1 MKYGDLIQFD
11 PVETVAQLKDAKDKN
26 KAANFISTYVI
37 SNQMADNLHNI
48 IFENLQFETPQD
60 NKGLMVVGNYGTGK
74 SHLMAVISSIT
85 ENSSLVDLLTNDK
98 VKESA
103 SKIAGK
109 FKVIRTEIGT
119 STMYLRDIILREL
132 KENLA
137 EMDVDFNYPPMDQV
151 VNNKGILQEMMSLF
165 NEKYPDQGLLM
176 VVDEL
181 LDYLRHRNEQEIIL
195 DINFLREIGEFCKSS
210 RFRFITG
217 IQETLFENP
226 RFEFVSDSLRRVK
239 DRFVELRIVREDI
252 EYVTANR
259 LLKKNSKQKAFI
271 REHLQKFTKFYSTLN
286 ENLEN
291 FVELFPIH
299 PAFITMFEKV
309 RFIEKR
315 EVLQTISKVMRKVL
329 DKEVPEDEP
338 GIISFDSYWD
348 FIKLNAAYR
357 AVPEIRE
364 TEDKSDELMIKV
376 ESNIKKPYL
385 KNAKRIINALSVHRL
400 STSDM
405 KTKIGL
411 TATELRDNLC
421 IFDVNAEMGGDPL
434 DDLHTYVETIL
445 REIIKIVSGQYI
457 SYIKENGQ
465 YYLDLKKAID
475 FDAQI
480 EKKAET
486 LSKDKLNRYYYDIL
500 AKLMECSDKP
510 YVSGFKIWEYELRWY
525 EKNTT
530 RLGYLF
536 FGQPNERSNA
546 QPPRDFYIYFL
557 PMYKIHDFKD
567 EGRDDEVFFSLKTM
581 SEEFE
586 KDLTNYTAAIELA
599 KTAGMYKS
607 SYEDKAR
614 SFQGA
619 LTRWLNEHFL
629 DSFEVTYEKRK
640 KDLREVLKEGSFIH
654 KPDNFKETVDYI
666 ASTLF
671 NNYFDDT
678 AIGYPKFPIRITSQ
692 NRIQNIENTLKAIA
706 LGRFT
711 KQAKDILSAFNLLDE
726 SGNLDTSKSPYI
738 KYIRSKLQEK
748 GINEVLNRNE
758 LIETNEGGVEY
769 FGPYHLETEWIVILL
784 AAMVYMGEIEI
795 SLGAGETIDAS
806 NIEKFAKIPL
816 EQLLNFKNVKHP
828 KGLPIIELKHLFT
841 ILGINSGQVELLK
854 NDKKSPVQNML
865 SKAQEK
871 AEKMAKFQSKISQG
885 ITFWSTALF
894 NENILEV
901 LKKKAKALNEFF
913 DSLQKYSTVG
923 KLRNFR
929 HSDKELSKIE
939 KDHKEICSAE
949 KLIDFIKDLNQKVGY
964 LERAKEYV
972 PSENSWHNKFDETKA
987 DTLDKLKNL
996 KELTNQI
1003 EVEIHEKLENLK
1015 KEYIRIYKE
1024 FHRKARLNA
1033 HQDERKQKLISDF
1046 RLKALNTLAMIKILP
1061 NTELNKFTEKLT
1073 NLKTCYSLT
1082 DKDLERSPVCEFCNF
1097 KPTSDKIQ
1105 EGDMDTALEYLDEE
1119 LDKLFDNWTNI
1130 LLDNLKDPIVKENMG
1145 LLHKEHRELIEEFLS
1160 EGVLTKELIDNP
1172 KFTKAVA
1179 EALSGLEKVELTT
1192 EQLVQKLFGDHSPL
1206 TPQEM
1211 KERFEEFV
1219 KDLSKGKDTSRIRII
1234 LREEETQK

>member
-11 PVETVAQLKDAKDKN
+11 PVETVAQLKDANDKN
-26 KAANFISTYVI
+26 KAANFVSTYVI
-37 SNQMADNLHNI
+37 SNQMADNLRNVV
-48 IFENLQFETPQD
+48 FENLQFETPRD
-60 NKGLMVVGNYGTGK
+60 SKGLMIVGNYGTGK

-85 ENSSLVDLLTNDK
+85 EDSSFIDLLTNDR

-119 STMYLRDIILREL
+119 STMYLRDIIFREL
-132 KENLA
+132 KENLE
-137 EMDVDFNYPPMDQV
+137 EMGIYFNYPSMNQV
-151 VNNKGILQEMMSLF
+151 VNNKGILEEMMSLF

-181 LDYLRHRNEQEIIL
+181 LDYLRHRNEKEIIL

-210 RFRFITG
+210 RFRFIAG
-217 IQETLFENP
+217 VQETLFENP

-259 LLKKNSKQKAFI
+259 LLKKNSKQKALI

-286 ENLEN
+286 ENLDN

-309 RFIEKR
+309 KFVEKR

-329 DKEVPEDEP
+329 DKEMPEDEP

-348 FIKLNAAYR
+348 FIKSNAANR

-364 TEDKSDELMIKV
+364 TEDKSDELMVKV
-376 ESNIKKPYL
+376 ESNIKRPYL
-385 KNAKRIINALSVHRL
+385 KNAKRIVKALSVHRL
-400 STSDM
+400 STSDIN
-405 KTKIGL
+405 TKLGL
-411 TATELRDNLC
+411 TVTELRDNLC

-445 REIIKIVSGQYI
+445 REIIKIVSGQYV

-465 YYLDLKKAID
+465 YYLDLNKTID

-480 EKKAET
+480 EKKAEV
-486 LSKDKLNRYYYDIL
+486 LDKGTLNRYYYDIL
-500 AKLMECSDKP
+500 AKLMECSDKT
-510 YVSGFKIWEYELRWY
+510 YVPGFKIWEYELRWY

-530 RLGYLF
+530 RPGYLF
-536 FGQPNERSNA
+536 FGQPNERSTA

-557 PMYKIHDFKD
+557 PIYKIHDFKD
-567 EGRDDEVFFSLKTM
+567 EGRDDEVFFSLKTI

-586 KDLTNYTAAIELA
+586 KDLLNYAAAMELA

-614 SFQGA
+614 SFQRT

-629 DSFEVTYEKRK
+629 DSFEVTYQKRK
-640 KDLREVLKEGSFIH
+640 KDLREALKEGSFIH
-654 KPDNFKETVDYI
+654 KSDNFKETVDYI
-666 ASTLF
+666 ASMLF

-706 LGRFT
+706 LGNFT

-726 SGNLDTSKSPYI
+726 SGNLNTSKSPYI
-738 KYIRSKLQEK
+738 KFIRSKLQEK
-748 GINEVLNRNE
+748 GVNEVLNTNE
-758 LIETNEGGVEY
+758 LIETTKGGVEY
-769 FGPYHLETEWIVILL
+769 FGPYRLEPEWVVVLL
-784 AAMVYMGEIEI
+784 AAMVYMGEIEV

-806 NIEKFAKIPL
+806 NVEKFAKIPL
-816 EQLLNFKNVKHP
+816 EQLLNFKNIKRP
-828 KGLPIIELKHLFT
+828 KGLPILELKHLFT
-841 ILGINSGQVELLK
+841 ILGINAGQVEALK
-854 NDKKSPVQNML
+854 NDKKPPVQNML

-871 AEKMAKFQSKISQG
+871 VERMAKFQYEISQG

-894 NENILEV
+894 DEKTLEA

-913 DSLQKYSTVG
+913 DSLQKYHTVG
-923 KLRNFR
+923 KLKNFKY
-929 HSDKELSKIE
+929 SDEELSKIE
-939 KDHKEICSAE
+939 KDLKEVYSVE
-949 KLIDFIKDLNQKVGY
+949 ELLDFIKDLNQKVGY

-972 PSENSWHNKFDETKA
+972 PLESDLHDKFDEAKTE
-987 DTLDKLKNL
+987 TLDKLKNL
-996 KELTNQI
+996 KKLTHQI
-1003 EVEIHEKLENLK
+1003 KVEIHEKLDSLK
-1015 KEYIRIYKE
+1015 KEYIKIYKE
-1024 FHRKARLNA
+1024 LHRKARLNA
-1033 HQDERKQKLISDF
+1033 HQDERKQKLRNDI
-1046 RLKALNTLAMIKILP
+1046 RLKALNSLAMIKILP
-1061 NTELNKFTEKLT
+1061 NAELNKFTEKLA
-1073 NLKTCYSLT
+1073 NLKTCYSLI
-1082 DKDLERSPVCEFCNF
+1082 DGDLERSPICESCGF
-1097 KPTSDKIQ
+1097 KPTSEKIQ
-1105 EGDMDTALEYLDEE
+1105 EGDMDIALEYLDEE
-1119 LDKLFDNWTNI
+1119 LDKLFNNWTNI
-1130 LLDNLKDPIVKENMG
+1130 LLDNLRDPVVEENMG

-1160 EGVLTKELIDNP
+1160 EGELTKELINNP
-1172 KFTKAVA
+1172 EFTKVVA
-1179 EALSGLEKVELTT
+1179 EALSGLEKVEITT

-1211 KERFEEFV
+1211 KERFEKFV
-1219 KDLSKGKDTSRIRII
+1219 QDLLKGKDSSRIRIV
-1234 LREEETQK
+1234 LEKGGK